1 MQKNAGRSCTYR
13 FFFVI
18 LQPFMRRLG
27 IIVLLVSL
35 SVGTLWADDAK
46 KPSFQLEDNTFFD
59 PTKKQEQEVYQFGM
73 DNRLEVGYVQ
83 HQQRARDIS
92 FSDLYLHGV
101 RLGWTIDFRL
111 PLHFSI
117 QTGLIY
123 TLLYGKGEQ
132 HWRSQDAQTV
142 QKEYITHHVMEHN
155 LTIPVRAYYTIP
167 LWRELNLFFY
177 AGPQLHIGLAEPDYL
192 KTHLS
197 DGTKTWLEKQGVQ
210 TSPYDR
216 YNDELIRANI
226 QFGLGGG
233 LEWAQYRLQS
243 GYDFGLNNMIHHKQL
258 SNQYMAEWGWFVSFC
273 YKF

>member
-1 MQKNAGRSCTYR
+1 
-13 FFFVI
+13 
-18 LQPFMRRLG
+18 MRRLG
-27 IIVLLVSL
+27 IIVILACL
-35 SVGTLWADDAK
+35 GTGMLWADDTK
-46 KPSFQLEDNTFFD
+46 KPSFQLEDHTFFD
-59 PTKKQEQEVYQFGM
+59 PTKKQEQEEYQFGV
-73 DNRLEVGYVQ
+73 DNCLEIGYVQ

-92 FSDLYLHGV
+92 FPDLYLHGV

-132 HWRSQDAQTV
+132 HWRSMDAVSV

-155 LTIPVRAYYTIP
+155 LTVPVRMYYTIP

-177 AGPQLHIGLAEPDYL
+177 TGPQLHIGLAEPDYMQ
-192 KTHLS
+192 THLS
-197 DGTKTWLEKQGVQ
+197 DGAKTWLESQGVKISQ
-210 TSPYDR
+210 YDR
-216 YNDELIRANI
+216 YSDEILRANI
-226 QFGLGGG
+226 QWGLGGG

-258 SNQYMAEWGWFVSFC
+258 SKQYMSEWGWFVSFC